1 MSETHAF
8 LITNIKNTEAAFELK
23 SIGNHSATQKILLK
37 LEL

>member
-1 MSETHAF
+1 MPETHAI

-23 SIGNHSATQKILLK
+23 SIGNHLTTQKFLLK